1 MEYFN
6 GAFITLAN
14 ERFPKEERYQKIGIL
29 TGTNAAM
36 QCVSAAPDYKS
47 LLDPAHLLCV
57 PQVGSILIAPLI
69 KRFPT
74 RTVLSYAVLTFGLI
88 SMTLLICDAATGGKP
103 KILNGGKQKYGT
115 WNPNGLFPI
124 YIISG
129 VAYGMVEL
137 IRRVIPR
144 NIVAG
149 DVQRVSVPLGTTSI
163 VPGADSTTPP
173 LDSSEGWMPSFTS
186 CMKSPVPPEPSPLP
200 PSSPSLDTT
209 TLPSSLPS
217 SSPLPPLSG
226 VSLATPKQPK
236 GRKPRLRAWSRWSTR
251 IKSRAPTT

>member
-1 MEYFN
+1 LISSSHSYKFGLEYFN

-14 ERFPKEERYQKIGIL
+14 ERFPAKERYQKIGIL

-36 QCVSAAPDYKS
+36 QCV
-47 LLDPAHLLCV
+47 
-57 PQVGSILIAPLI
+57 GSILIAPLM

-88 SMTLLICDAATGGKP
+88 SMTLLIADAATGGKP
-103 KILNGGKQKYGT
+103 KIMNGGKTKYGT

-149 DVQRVSVPLGTTSI
+149 DVQRVSEGVLVTCSWTGLT
-163 VPGADSTTPP
+163 DSR
-173 LDSSEGWMPSFTS
+173 SFAA
-186 CMKSPVPPEPSPLP
+186 PN
-200 PSSPSLDTT
+200 D
-209 TLPSSLPS
+209 
-217 SSPLPPLSG
+217 
-226 VSLATPKQPK
+226 
-236 GRKPRLRAWSRWSTR
+236 GRYRAR
-251 IKSRAPTT
+251 K

>member
-1 MEYFN
+1 M
-6 GAFITLAN
+6 
-14 ERFPKEERYQKIGIL
+14 
-29 TGTNAAM
+29 
-36 QCVSAAPDYKS
+36 
-47 LLDPAHLLCV
+47 
-57 PQVGSILIAPLI
+57 

-103 KILNGGKQKYGT
+103 KILNGGKQKYGS

-149 DVQRVSVPLGTTSI
+149 DVQRVSPGSASI
-163 VPGADSTTPP
+163 CLQRLIV
-173 LDSSEGWMPSFTS
+173 FIR
-186 CMKSPVPPEPSPLP
+186 
-200 PSSPSLDTT
+200 
-209 TLPSSLPS
+209 
-217 SSPLPPLSG
+217 G
-226 VSLATPKQPK
+226 VL
-236 GRKPRLRAWSRWSTR
+236 
-251 IKSRAPTT
+251 

>member
-1 MEYFN
+1 MCKCLVAHN
-6 GAFITLAN
+6 HT
-14 ERFPKEERYQKIGIL
+14 FPSSRADIL
-29 TGTNAAM
+29 WHH
-36 QCVSAAPDYKS
+36 S
-47 LLDPAHLLCV
+47 LT
-57 PQVGSILIAPLI
+57 QVGSILIAPLI

-149 DVQRVSVPLGTTSI
+149 DVQRVS
-163 VPGADSTTPP
+163 
-173 LDSSEGWMPSFTS
+173 
-186 CMKSPVPPEPSPLP
+186 
-200 PSSPSLDTT
+200 
-209 TLPSSLPS
+209 
-217 SSPLPPLSG
+217 
-226 VSLATPKQPK
+226 LAT
-236 GRKPRLRAWSRWSTR
+236 GRVWFYFL
-251 IKSRAPTT
+251 